1 MEIFSTIFY
10 QPIFNLLVYIYNVI
24 PGHDIGVAIIVITA
38 IIKLILYI
46 PSKQSIKSQK
56 ELATLQPEIEAL
68 KEEYKDDK
76 DKMGPELMALYK
88 KKGVNPLSS
97 CMPMLI
103 QLPFLFAIYRVFFN
117 GLTNENA
124 MDSLYS
130 FVANPGMLD
139 PIAFGFINFAD
150 KSIWLA
156 LLAGAGQFWQS
167 KMLMAKK
174 KPGSGGGAMA
184 GMGAQMTYIMPIFTV
199 FIGSRFPAGL
209 TFYWFL
215 STVFSVIQQY
225 MVLGFG
231 KKKKDQPEVID
242 APKQDQQKKNT

>member
-1 MEIFSTIFY
+1 MEIFTTIFY

-24 PGHDIGVAIIVITA
+24 PGHDLGVAIIIITL
-38 IIKLILYI
+38 IVKIILYI
-46 PSKQSIKSQK
+46 PSKQSIKSQR

-68 KEEYKDDK
+68 KEKHKEDK

-88 KKGVNPLSS
+88 KKGVNPFSS
-97 CMPMLI
+97 CLPMLI

-117 GLTNENA
+117 GLTNEHA

-130 FVANPGMLD
+130 FVANPGVLN
-139 PIAFGFINFAD
+139 PIAFGFLDLAEKN
-150 KSIWLA
+150 IWLA

-174 KPGSGGGAMA
+174 KPGTSGGMMG
-184 GMGAQMTYIMPIFTV
+184 GMSAQMTYIMPIFTV

-215 STVFSVIQQY
+215 STIFSVAQQY
-225 MVLGFG
+225 MVLGFR
-231 KKKKDQPEVID
+231 KKKDPVEVID
-242 APKQDQQKKNT
+242 APKKEQ